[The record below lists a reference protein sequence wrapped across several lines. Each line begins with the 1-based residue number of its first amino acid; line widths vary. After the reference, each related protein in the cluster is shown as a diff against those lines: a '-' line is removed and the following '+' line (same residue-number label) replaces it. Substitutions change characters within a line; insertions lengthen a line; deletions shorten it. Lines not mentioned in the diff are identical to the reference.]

1 LNTGKRYSEERK
13 MAIKP
18 ARIYRTPKPRL
29 YTRKEY
35 MKGTPASKITIFD
48 MGELAANENFEV
60 ELSLVAKEGGQ
71 ITHNALEA
79 ARISA
84 NRHLMKKIGR
94 SNYYFKFRVFPH
106 VVLRENKQATG
117 AGADRVSD
125 GMRRAFGKA
134 VGLAANVDKGQRV
147 MSVRINVPNFG
158 HAKDS
163 LKRAAA
169 KLPVPCRISVDKG
182 EKLLKL

>member
-1 LNTGKRYSEERK
+1 

-18 ARIYRTPKPRL
+18 ARIYRIPKSRL
-29 YTRKEY
+29 YSRKEY

-48 MGELAANENFEV
+48 MGELTASENFEV

-79 ARISA
+79 ARIAA
-84 NRHLMKKIGR
+84 NRQLTKKIGR
-94 SNYYFKFRVFPH
+94 SGYYLKVLVFPH

-134 VGLAANVDKGQRV
+134 VGLAANVGKGQRV
-147 MSVRINVPNFG
+147 MYVRVAVPNFR

-163 LKRAAA
+163 MRRAAA
-169 KLPVPCRISVDKG
+169 KLPVPSRISVDRG